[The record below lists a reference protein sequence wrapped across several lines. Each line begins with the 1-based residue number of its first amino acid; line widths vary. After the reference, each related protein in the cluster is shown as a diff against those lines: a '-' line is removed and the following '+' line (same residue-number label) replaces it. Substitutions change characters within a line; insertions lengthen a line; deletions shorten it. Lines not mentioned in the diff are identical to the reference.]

1 MSINSRRNFF
11 KKAFFGVASIAF
23 LKSSETLAALAK
35 SCPQAAPTTDK
46 VKKKLLDINS
56 KTAKRLDYV
65 VNAPDAKAHK
75 KFKAGSN
82 CANCK
87 FYKAD
92 KKEPVYGRCSMAA
105 NKYVPSCGWCKS
117 YRPAKK

>member
-1 MSINSRRNFF
+1 MSNSRRSFF
-11 KKAFFGVASIAF
+11 KKALFGVASVAF

-35 SCPQAAPTTDK
+35 SCPQGAPTTDK
-46 VKKKLLDINS
+46 VKKKLLDYTS
-56 KTAKRLDYV
+56 KTAKRLNFV
-65 VNAPDAKAHK
+65 ANSADAKGHK
-75 KFKAGSN
+75 KFKAGQN

-92 KKEPVYGRCSMAA
+92 KKEPVYGKCAMVA

-117 YRPAKK
+117 YKPTKK